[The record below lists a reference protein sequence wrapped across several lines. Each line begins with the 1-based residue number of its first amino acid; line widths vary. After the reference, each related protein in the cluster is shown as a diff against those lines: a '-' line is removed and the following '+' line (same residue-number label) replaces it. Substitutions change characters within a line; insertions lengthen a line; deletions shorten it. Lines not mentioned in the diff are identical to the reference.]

1 MLNNNLAM
9 QDLERV
15 KYIRMKTFK
24 KGTEEREDL
33 MVAYRKWAVKIAD
46 EKKKRIEEVTE
57 ARRKKLKE
65 DYFRE
70 QAKKQRKKG
79 YMGMKQLVQKHISEL
94 KTTNTALGNDGEEHE
109 LQAEKDVDQEPT
121 QKIIERRDAMNLRE
135 NQEIVPHVTDA
146 MEEAIMSADTKPS
159 RVDKFIN
166 RRMRKKGQKFES
178 EEFRLGVMPHQNGR
192 HDTYLSILF
201 MKFISISSRSSIPTF
216 CCCV

>member
-94 KTTNTALGNDGEEHE
+94 KTTNTALGNDGEEHDCVRIN
-109 LQAEKDVDQEPT
+109 LPYYMDTRRSGRIFSSPRNAE
-121 QKIIERRDAMNLRE
+121 
-135 NQEIVPHVTDA
+135 
-146 MEEAIMSADTKPS
+146 
-159 RVDKFIN
+159 
-166 RRMRKKGQKFES
+166 
-178 EEFRLGVMPHQNGR
+178 
-192 HDTYLSILF
+192 
-201 MKFISISSRSSIPTF
+201 SSRLAGAP
-216 CCCV
+216 